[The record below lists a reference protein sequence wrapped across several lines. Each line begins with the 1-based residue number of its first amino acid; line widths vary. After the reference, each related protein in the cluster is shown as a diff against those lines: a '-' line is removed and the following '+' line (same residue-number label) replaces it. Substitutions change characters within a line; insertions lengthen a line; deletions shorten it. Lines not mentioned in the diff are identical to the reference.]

1 MKVDGPNPLRP
12 ASSRRK
18 VGSSDGSD
26 FASALDD
33 GTEASE
39 QSAALSGSVPA
50 TATSSLLAL
59 QGVGGNEGDAARER
73 ARSRAE
79 ELLRKLDQL
88 RVDLLMGAIP
98 RSHLIGLAQS
108 VKTIRDHVMDPR
120 LNDVL
125 DEIDLRAQ
133 VELAKYDPYR

>member
-12 ASSRRK
+12 VTTRRK
-18 VGSSDGSD
+18 VGEGGGD

-33 GTEASE
+33 GAEAA
-39 QSAALSGSVPA
+39 SASGLSGAAPA
-50 TATSSLLAL
+50 RATTSLLAL
-59 QGVGGNEGDAARER
+59 QASAAEEGDAAKQR
-73 ARSRAE
+73 ARHRAE

-98 RSHLIGLAQS
+98 RSHLISLAQS
-108 VKTIRDHVMDPR
+108 VKTMRDHVIDPR